1 MHVWLDV
8 TIVTLFSSYVPLLL
22 LKNASVK
29 SGRTVK
35 KADQY
40 KNRHYGRFFY
50 GVKKAP
56 LRGAFFTLHFG
67 GEIANFE

>member
-1 MHVWLDV
+1 MVAYDHWY
-8 TIVTLFSSYVPLLL
+8 IVQFIIPPLLL
-22 LKNASVK
+22 VKSASKK

-56 LRGAFFTLHFG
+56 LGGALFTLRFG
-67 GEIANFE
+67 GKIANFE

>member
-1 MHVWLDV
+1 LVHCSVH
-8 TIVTLFSSYVPLLL
+8 IFPLLL
-22 LKNASVK
+22 LKSASKK